1 MITKNTNF
9 ISKHAAMK
17 FLIFSCCIL
26 SGLASLAQTASDDVT
41 MVKKLNEDWIHSYPG
56 KDTATMARILADDLI
71 MITPN
76 GSRIGKQDILNSMAS
91 PSQQVKSTK
100 VDKTEVRLVGN
111 TAMVFAE
118 ASFVTVDNA
127 DGKEATGRTSYLDIY
142 EKRHGRWVAIAAH
155 VTYLGQ

>member
-1 MITKNTNF
+1 
-9 ISKHAAMK
+9 MK

-26 SGLASLAQTASDDVT
+26 SSLASWAQTASDDINT
-41 MVKKLNEDWIHSYPG
+41 VKKLNEDWIHSYPG
-56 KDTATMARILADDLI
+56 KDTATMDRILADDLI

-76 GSRIGKQDILNSMAS
+76 GSRIGKQDILKNMAS
-91 PSQQVKSTK
+91 PDQQVKTSK
-100 VDKTEVRLVGN
+100 VDKAEVRLVGN
-111 TAMVFAE
+111 TALVFAE

-127 DGKEATGRTSYLDIY
+127 NGKETPGRTSYLDIY

>member
-1 MITKNTNF
+1 
-9 ISKHAAMK
+9 MK

-26 SGLASLAQTASDDVT
+26 SGLASLAQTASDDIT

-56 KDTATMARILADDLI
+56 KDTATMSRILADDLI

-76 GSRIGKQDILNSMAS
+76 GSRIGKQDILKNMTS
-91 PSQQVKSTK
+91 PSQQIKTTR
-100 VDKTEVRLVGN
+100 VDKAEVRLVGN

-127 DGKEATGRTSYLDIY
+127 DGKEVSGRTSYLDIY
-142 EKRHGRWVAIAAH
+142 EKRQGRWVAIAAH